1 MKRISLFLG
10 FSALVFVISVL
21 VLQFPFFKPAIET
34 ITFFPLDETVQYRS
48 AGTTLTLQKE
58 KEHQAHKVNWEV
70 SSTLDREAY
79 LRQDMGLLYMNGIL
93 KSKVAKWRQ
102 QTAQLNQRDVLS
114 AEESAKYEAITFH
127 YSELHDKDARIA
139 SAQRM
144 TEDLLYVIDS
154 PFSPLSS
161 FRIAKSKLEK
171 EWKQVLDNST
181 QNRLNKS
188 LKKAGQIHGINA
200 ANYMVIPLY
209 ELRKYEDQPI
219 SGFTQWETANI
230 LGRLW
235 EGIYKNYYLGIKKSD
250 GTVVDPIDSTMP
262 LILISRDKK
271 HLLLVTQT
279 KAGES
284 IILKQLLQGSD

>member
-1 MKRISLFLG
+1 MRRLSLFLG
-10 FSALVFVISVL
+10 FSALVLVSVFM
-21 VLQFPFFKPAIET
+21 LQLHFFKPAIET
-34 ITFFPLDETVQYRS
+34 ITFFPLDETVQYKS

-58 KEHQAHKVNWEV
+58 QEHDAHRVDWKV

-79 LRQDMGLLYMNGIL
+79 LRQDMGLLYMNGVL
-93 KSKVAKWRQ
+93 KAKVAKWRQ
-102 QTAQLNQRDVLS
+102 LISQLNQEDVVS
-114 AEESAKYEAITFH
+114 AGESAKYEAISFH
-127 YSELHDKDARIA
+127 YSELHDKEARIT

-144 TEDLLYVIDS
+144 TEDILYVIHS

-171 EWKQVLDNST
+171 EWEKVLDNST
-181 QNRLNKS
+181 ENKLNKS
-188 LKKAGQIHGINA
+188 LKKAVEKYGINA
-200 ANYMVIPLY
+200 GDYMVIPLT

-219 SGFTQWETANI
+219 SGFTQVETANL

-262 LILISRDKK
+262 LILVSNDKK